1 MKLTRR
7 TLLGSTFA
15 TPFAL
20 PLLSQSKRSVAVDEF
35 DFSTVMTA
43 VAAIFGTQVNI
54 GQGIRALLVKRVAQD
69 GKFTVVERAKVNTV
83 IKEQDFGA
91 SGRVK
96 KGTAA
101 RIGQIRG
108 ADYTLMGDI
117 VVFGRDDR
125 RKAVGGIAG
134 GRGGG
139 GFGGFGSS
147 EGKAVVVIDFR
158 MVDNESSEVVMT
170 GEARGESKRTSKGGF
185 GGFWGGGAAG
195 AGGAA
200 MTASNFGETIIGEA
214 VMDACDKLAVQIS
227 QQAGQASGAKN
238 VEIEALVASVD
249 GTSVIINAGS
259 AAGVQSGDTFEI
271 QRIIKEVRDPQT
283 KEVLDVVTQ
292 AVGTIKVGTV
302 REKISIGTLTGGPA
316 KEGDR
321 AVKK

>member
-1 MKLTRR
+1 MRISRR
-7 TLLGSTFA
+7 AWLAAAGAAVAAGQT
-15 TPFAL
+15 
-20 PLLSQSKRSVAVDEF
+20 KRSVAVDEF
-35 DFSTVMTA
+35 DYSAVMTA
-43 VAAIFGTQVNI
+43 AQAIFGTQVNL
-54 GQGIRALLVKRVAQD
+54 GAGIRALLVKRIAQD
-69 GKFTVVERAKVNTV
+69 GKFTIVERAKVNTL

-96 KGTAA
+96 KGTQA

-125 RKAVGGIAG
+125 STRVGGGVG

-139 GFGGFGSS
+139 GFGGVGSA

-158 MVDNESSEVVMT
+158 LVDNESSEVVMT
-170 GEARGESKRTSKGGF
+170 GEARGESKRVSRGGF

-200 MTASNFGETIIGEA
+200 MTASNYGETIIGEA
-214 VMDACDKLAVQIS
+214 TMAACDLLAQQIS
-227 QQAGQASGAKN
+227 QQSAQAAGAKN
-238 VEIEALVASVD
+238 VEIEAQVATVE
-249 GTSVIINAGS
+249 GGSVIITAGS
-259 AAGVQSGDTFEI
+259 AAGVQVGDRFEV
-271 QRIIKEVRDPQT
+271 QRVFREVRDPQT

-292 AVGTIKVGTV
+292 PVGEFRVATV
-302 REKISIGTLTGGPA
+302 REKISIGSMTGGPA

-321 AVKK
+321 VVKK

>member
-1 MKLTRR
+1 MKKLA
-7 TLLGSTFA
+7 LILALG
-15 TPFAL
+15 L
-20 PLLSQSKRSVAVDEF
+20 PVLAQSKRSVAVDEF
-35 DFSTVMTA
+35 DFSTVMTS
-43 VAAIFGTQVNI
+43 VQAIFGTQVNV
-54 GQGIRALLVKRVAQD
+54 GQGIRAMLVKRIQQD

-96 KGTAA
+96 KSTAA

-117 VVFGRDDR
+117 VTFGRDDKR
-125 RKAVGGIAG
+125 RAIGGIGAG
-134 GRGGG
+134 GGGG
-139 GFGGFGSS
+139 GFGAIGSA
-147 EGKAVVVIDFR
+147 EGKAVVVLNFR
-158 MVDNESSEVVMT
+158 LVDNESSEVLAT
-170 GEARGESKRTSKGGF
+170 GEARGESKRTSKGGL

-214 VMDACDKLAVQIS
+214 VMDACDKLAVQLS
-227 QQAGQASGAKN
+227 QQSGAAAGAK
-238 VEIEALVASVD
+238 VTEIEALVASVD
-249 GTSVIINAGS
+249 GNTVILNAGS
-259 AAGVQSGDTFEI
+259 NAGVQAGDTFEI
-271 QRIIKEVRDPQT
+271 QRVVKEVRDPQT

-292 AVGTIKVGTV
+292 PVGTVKIATV
-302 REKISIGTLTGGPA
+302 REKISMGTLAGAGA

>member
-1 MKLTRR
+1 MRISRR
-7 TLLGSTFA
+7 AWLAAAGAAVAAGQT
-15 TPFAL
+15 
-20 PLLSQSKRSVAVDEF
+20 KRSVAVDEF
-35 DFSTVMTA
+35 DYSAVMTA
-43 VAAIFGTQVNI
+43 AQAIFGTQVNL
-54 GQGIRALLVKRVAQD
+54 GAGIRALLVKRIARD
-69 GKFTVVERAKVNTV
+69 GKFTIVERAKVNTL

-96 KGTAA
+96 KGTQA

-125 RKAVGGIAG
+125 STRVAGGAG

-139 GFGGFGSS
+139 GFGGVGSA

-158 MVDNESSEVVMT
+158 LVDNESSEVVMT
-170 GEARGESKRTSKGGF
+170 GEARGESKRVSRGGF

-200 MTASNFGETIIGEA
+200 MTASNYGETIIGEA
-214 VMDACDKLAVQIS
+214 TMAACDLLAQQIS
-227 QQAGQASGAKN
+227 QQSAQAAGAKN
-238 VEIEALVASVD
+238 VEIEAQVATVE
-249 GTSVIINAGS
+249 GGSVIITAGS
-259 AAGVQSGDTFEI
+259 AAGVQVGDRFEV
-271 QRIIKEVRDPQT
+271 QRVLREVRDPQT

-292 AVGTIKVGTV
+292 PVGEFRVATV
-302 REKISIGTLTGGPA
+302 REKISIGSMTGGPA

-321 AVKK
+321 VVKK

>member
-1 MKLTRR
+1 MRISRR
-7 TLLGSTFA
+7 AWLAAAGAAVAAGQT
-15 TPFAL
+15 
-20 PLLSQSKRSVAVDEF
+20 KRSVAVDEF
-35 DFSTVMTA
+35 DYSAVMTA
-43 VAAIFGTQVNI
+43 AQAIFGTQVNL
-54 GQGIRALLVKRVAQD
+54 GAGIRALLVKRIAQD
-69 GKFTVVERAKVNTV
+69 GKFTIVERAKVNTL

-96 KGTAA
+96 KGTQA

-125 RKAVGGIAG
+125 STRVGGGVG

-139 GFGGFGSS
+139 GFGGVGSA

-158 MVDNESSEVVMT
+158 LVDNESSEVVMT
-170 GEARGESKRTSKGGF
+170 GEARGESKRVSRGGF

-200 MTASNFGETIIGEA
+200 MTASNYGETIIGEA
-214 VMDACDKLAVQIS
+214 TMAACDLLAQQIS
-227 QQAGQASGAKN
+227 QQSAQASGAKN
-238 VEIEALVASVD
+238 AEIEAQVATVE
-249 GTSVIINAGS
+249 GGSVIITAGS
-259 AAGVQSGDTFEI
+259 AAGVQVGDRFEV
-271 QRIIKEVRDPQT
+271 QRVLREVRDPQT

-292 AVGTIKVGTV
+292 PVGEFRVATV
-302 REKISIGTLTGGPA
+302 REKISIGSMTGGPA

-321 AVKK
+321 VVKK